1 MTTMTDPATRP
12 SEVRVHPLRWLGQRD
27 RGFAALRRATRAA
40 IIMPAMFAL
49 GDKVIGNPQV
59 ATFAAFG
66 SFAMLLLVDFG
77 GSMAE
82 RLQAEAA
89 LAVTGG
95 VFVCLAT
102 LASQTVWLAAVA
114 MAVAGFGVI
123 FAGVV
128 SSVLAGA
135 TTALLLAFILPV
147 SLAAPASAVPD
158 RLAGWGMAAG
168 VALVATALLWP
179 APVRDRLRDAA
190 AAACRALAA
199 RLRAGVAYHL
209 SRMAGQFAPDRDHAA
224 AQADQAVEALRSAF
238 LATPYRPTGLSTP
251 ARTTVRL
258 VDELIWLNSI
268 VIQPGLHR
276 GGVHRAALVVREAAA
291 AVLGRAADL
300 LETRGGSSDELGAA
314 LTELAAAHAKM
325 QEGVTAGLPVWSL
338 RPASDPAVAGPLV
351 GPGPSVGDPA
361 AGGEP
366 VSEFITSLD
375 PAFRAEELSYAVSL
389 IARTAGLTAAA
400 ERRSWRD
407 RWLGRQ
413 PEGVPGTL
421 SAARERI
428 TSYLEPHSVWLH
440 NSLRGAAGL
449 GLAVLAARLA
459 GVQHSFWVVLGA
471 LSVLRSNALNTGQDA
486 VRAMLGT
493 VAGFIVGAALLVGI
507 GTNTTLLWF
516 LLPLAVF
523 LAGVAPACISFAGGQ
538 AAFTLTVVILFS
550 ILQPTGWRVGLVR
563 IEDVAIGVGVSL
575 AVGVLFWPRGAAP
588 ALRQALAQA
597 YADGA
602 GYLASTVRSG
612 MSSGDPGIPALPA
625 VAGDAARAAAASR
638 RLDDA
643 FRTYLAERGAKRLP
657 LADVAGLVTGVAGL
671 RLEADAVLDLWRAD
685 DGRAGGDV
693 AAARQEIL
701 GIADRVTGWYDGL
714 ATTLITGGELPQPLA
729 ADKAADGRLI
739 RAVRRDLLDN
749 DGRATATAVRIIWT
763 GDHLDVICRQQAAI
777 ISPAR
782 DAHADTR
789 HPRPRAQAGAER
801 DPAKDEHEESTENDA
816 EQHRRADP
824 PRLRRMAPGRQG
836 PGRRGHGRPLRAR
849 WGARDPGRAGP
860 VA

>member
-1 MTTMTDPATRP
+1 MPDMRLAH
-12 SEVRVHPLRWLGQRD
+12 VHPVRWLGERD

-40 IIMPAMFAL
+40 IIMPALFAV

-77 GSMAE
+77 GPMAE
-82 RLQAEAA
+82 RLQAQAA
-89 LAVTGG
+89 LVVTGG

-114 MAVAGFGVI
+114 MTVVGFGVI

-135 TTALLLAFILPV
+135 STALLLAFILPV
-147 SLAAPASAVPD
+147 SVAAPASAVPD
-158 RLAGWGMAAG
+158 RLAGWGMAGA

-179 APVRDRLRDAA
+179 APARDRLRGAA
-190 AAACRALAA
+190 AAACRALGI
-199 RLRAGVAYHL
+199 RLRAGVAYLL
-209 SRMAGQFAPDRDHAA
+209 SDMEEQFARDRDHAV
-224 AQADQAVEALRSAF
+224 AQADQAVGALRSAF
-238 LATPYRPTGLSTP
+238 LATPYRPTGLSIP

-258 VDELIWLNSI
+258 VDELNWLNSI
-268 VIQPGLHR
+268 VIQPGLHL
-276 GGVHRAALVVREAAA
+276 GGVSRAVLRVKEAAA
-291 AVLGRAADL
+291 AVLDRAADL
-300 LETRGGSSDELGAA
+300 LDSRGGNSDELDAA
-314 LTELAAAHAKM
+314 LTELAAARAEM
-325 QEGVTAGLPVWSL
+325 QRDVTADLPVQSV
-338 RPASDPAVAGPLV
+338 RPASDPAA
-351 GPGPSVGDPA
+351 D
-361 AGGEP
+361 GEP
-366 VSEFITSLD
+366 AGEFITSLD

-389 IARTAGLTAAA
+389 IARNVELTAAA

-449 GLAVLAARLA
+449 GLAVLAARLT

-486 VRAMLGT
+486 VRALLGT
-493 VAGFIVGAALLVGI
+493 VAGFIVGAALLAGI

-523 LAGVAPACISFAGGQ
+523 LAGVAPAVISFAGGQ
-538 AAFTLTVVILFS
+538 AAFTLTVVILFN
-550 ILQPTGWRVGLVR
+550 IIQPTGWRVGLAR

-575 AVGVLFWPRGAAP
+575 VVGVLFWPRGAAP

-612 MSSGDPGIPALPA
+612 VSRGGPAAPGPPAMVDA
-625 VAGDAARAAAASR
+625 VRAAAASR

-643 FRTYLAERGAKRLP
+643 FRTYLAERGAKPLP
-657 LADVAGLVTGVAGL
+657 LADVARLVNGVAGL
-671 RLEADAVLDLWRAD
+671 RLEADAVLDLWRAG
-685 DGRAGGDV
+685 DGHARGDA

-701 GIADRVTGWYDGL
+701 STAERVTSWYDGL
-714 ATTLITGGELPQPLA
+714 ATTMITGGELPEPLA
-729 ADKAADGRLI
+729 HDRAADGRLV
-739 RAVRRDLLDN
+739 RAVRHDLLGN
-749 DGRATATAVRIIWT
+749 DGTASATAVRMIWT
-763 GDHLDVICRQQAAI
+763 GDHLDVVRRLQAAI

-782 DAHADTR
+782 ATAGQPPDGRTIPPL
-789 HPRPRAQAGAER
+789 PRRFLAL
-801 DPAKDEHEESTENDA
+801 
-816 EQHRRADP
+816 
-824 PRLRRMAPGRQG
+824 LR
-836 PGRRGHGRPLRAR
+836 
-849 WGARDPGRAGP
+849 
-860 VA
+860 

>member
-1 MTTMTDPATRP
+1 MPETRLAHL
-12 SEVRVHPLRWLGQRD
+12 HPLRWLGQRD

-49 GDKVIGNPQV
+49 GDKVIGNPQL

-77 GSMAE
+77 GPMAE

-102 LASQTVWLAAVA
+102 LASQTAWLAAVA

-158 RLAGWGMAAG
+158 RLAGWGMAGG
-168 VALVATALLWP
+168 VALVAMALLWP
-179 APVRDRLRDAA
+179 APARDRLRGAA

-199 RLRAGVAYHL
+199 RLRTGVAYLL
-209 SRMAGQFAPDRDHAA
+209 SGMDGPFALDRDHAA

-258 VDELIWLNSI
+258 VDELIWLNGI

-276 GGVHRAALVVREAAA
+276 DGVNRAALRVKEAAA

-300 LETRGGSSDELGAA
+300 LDSRGGSSDELGAA

-325 QEGVTAGLPVWSL
+325 QEGVTAGLPARSL
-338 RPASDPAVAGPLV
+338 RPASDPAVAGLLAEPE
-351 GPGPSVGDPA
+351 PSVSDPA

-389 IARTAGLTAAA
+389 IARNVELTAAA
-400 ERRSWRD
+400 ERRSWRE

-449 GLAVLAARLA
+449 GLAVLAARLT

-523 LAGVAPACISFAGGQ
+523 LAGVAPAVISFAGGQ
-538 AAFTLTVVILFS
+538 AAFTLTVVILFN

-563 IEDVAIGVGVSL
+563 IEDVALGVGVSL
-575 AVGVLFWPRGAAP
+575 VVGVLFWPRGAAP

-602 GYLASTVRSG
+602 GYLASTVRFG
-612 MSSGDPGIPALPA
+612 MSRGDPSTPAPALA
-625 VAGDAARAAAASR
+625 DDAARAAAASR

-643 FRTYLAERGAKRLP
+643 FRTYLAERGAKRFP
-657 LADVAGLVTGVAGL
+657 LADMAGLVTGVAGL
-671 RLEADAVLDLWRAD
+671 RLEADAVLDLWRGD
-685 DGRAGGDV
+685 DGQAGGDV
-693 AAARQEIL
+693 AAARHEIL
-701 GIADRVTGWYDGL
+701 GTAERVTGWYDGL
-714 ATTLITGGELPQPLA
+714 ATTMITGGELPQPLA
-729 ADKAADGRLI
+729 HDKAADGRLV
-739 RAVRRDLLDN
+739 RAVRRDLLGD
-749 DGRATATAVRIIWT
+749 DGRASATAVRMIWT
-763 GDHLDVICRQQAAI
+763 GDHLDVVRRQQAAI

-782 DAHADTR
+782 AT
-789 HPRPRAQAGAER
+789 AGQ
-801 DPAKDEHEESTENDA
+801 PAGG
-816 EQHRRADP
+816 RIIPPP
-824 PRLRRMAPGRQG
+824 PRRFLALLR
-836 PGRRGHGRPLRAR
+836 
-849 WGARDPGRAGP
+849 
-860 VA
+860 

>member
-1 MTTMTDPATRP
+1 MEGGLSNMPEMRLGHL
-12 SEVRVHPLRWLGQRD
+12 HPLRWLGQRD

-40 IIMPAMFAL
+40 IVMPAMFAL
-49 GDKVIGNPQV
+49 GDKVIGNPQL

-66 SFAMLLLVDFG
+66 SFAMLLLAGFG
-77 GSMAE
+77 GTMAE

-102 LASQTVWLAAVA
+102 LASQTAWLAAVA
-114 MAVAGFGVI
+114 MAVVGFGVI

-147 SLAAPASAVPD
+147 SLAAPPSAVPD
-158 RLAGWGMAAG
+158 RLAGWAMAGG

-179 APVRDRLRDAA
+179 APARDRLRGPA
-190 AAACRALAA
+190 AAACRALAT
-199 RLRAGVAYHL
+199 RLRAGIAYLL
-209 SRMAGQFAPDRDHAA
+209 SGMDAQFARDRDQTA

-258 VDELIWLNSI
+258 VDELIWLDRI

-276 GGVHRAALVVREAAA
+276 DGVNRAGLRVKEAAA
-291 AVLGRAADL
+291 VVLDRAADL
-300 LETRGGSSDELGAA
+300 LDSRGGSSDKLDAA
-314 LTELAAAHAKM
+314 LTEMAAAHAKM
-325 QEGVTAGLPVWSL
+325 QEDVTANLPARPL
-338 RPASDPAVAGPLV
+338 RPASDPAVAGPA
-351 GPGPSVGDPA
+351 GPEQPASDPA
-361 AGGEP
+361 ADGGP
-366 VSEFITSLD
+366 VSEFISSLD

-389 IARTAGLTAAA
+389 IARNVELTAAA

-413 PEGVPGTL
+413 PAGVPGTL

-449 GLAVLAARLA
+449 GLAVLAARLT

-486 VRAMLGT
+486 VRAMAGT

-523 LAGVAPACISFAGGQ
+523 LAGVAPAVISFAGGQ
-538 AAFTLTVVILFS
+538 AAFTLTLVIL
-550 ILQPTGWRVGLVR
+550 INIIQPTGWSVGLVR
-563 IEDVAIGVGVSL
+563 IEDIAIGVGVSL
-575 AVGVLFWPRGAAP
+575 VVGVLFWPRGAAP
-588 ALRQALAQA
+588 ALRQALAEA
-597 YADGA
+597 YADGV
-602 GYLASTVRSG
+602 GYLASTVRFG
-612 MSSGDPGIPALPA
+612 MSRGDPNTPGPPSL
-625 VAGDAARAAAASR
+625 AGDAARAAAASR

-643 FRTYLAERGAKRLP
+643 FRTYLAERGAKRFP
-657 LADVAGLVTGVAGL
+657 LADVAGLVTGVVGL
-671 RLEADAVLDLWRAD
+671 RLEADAVLDLWRGD
-685 DGRAGGDV
+685 DGQAGGGA
-693 AAARQEIL
+693 AAARHEIL
-701 GIADRVTGWYDGL
+701 GTAERVTGWYDGL
-714 ATTLITGGELPQPLA
+714 ATTMLTGGELPQPLA
-729 ADKAADGRLI
+729 HDKAADGRLV
-739 RAVRRDLLDN
+739 RAVRRDLLGD
-749 DGRATATAVRIIWT
+749 DGRASATAVRMIWT

-782 DAHADTR
+782 ATAGQPADGR
-789 HPRPRAQAGAER
+789 IIPP
-801 DPAKDEHEESTENDA
+801 
-816 EQHRRADP
+816 P
-824 PRLRRMAPGRQG
+824 PRRFLALLR
-836 PGRRGHGRPLRAR
+836 
-849 WGARDPGRAGP
+849 
-860 VA
+860 

>member
-1 MTTMTDPATRP
+1 MTTTTNPAVRP
-12 SEVRVHPLRWLGQRD
+12 SEVHVHLLRWLGQRD

-40 IIMPAMFAL
+40 IIVPAMFAL

-66 SFAMLLLVDFG
+66 SFAMLLLADFG
-77 GSMAE
+77 GPMAE
-82 RLQAEAA
+82 RLQAQAA

-102 LASQTVWLAAVA
+102 LVSQTAWLAAVA
-114 MAVAGFGVI
+114 MAVVGFGVI

-158 RLAGWGMAAG
+158 RLAGWGMAGG

-179 APVRDRLRDAA
+179 APVRDRLRGPA
-190 AAACRALAA
+190 AAACRVLAA
-199 RLRAGVAYHL
+199 RLRAGLAYLL
-209 SRMAGQFAPDRDHAA
+209 SGMDEQFALNRDHAA
-224 AQADQAVEALRSAF
+224 AQADQALEVLRSAF

-276 GGVHRAALVVREAAA
+276 DVNRTVLRVKEAAA
-291 AVLGRAADL
+291 SVLDRAADL
-300 LETRGGSSDELGAA
+300 LDSTGGSSDELDAA

-325 QEGVTAGLPVWSL
+325 QEGVTAGLPARSL
-338 RPASDPAVAGPLV
+338 RPASDPAMAGSLVAPEPPVSNPAV
-351 GPGPSVGDPA
+351 G
-361 AGGEP
+361 GGP

-389 IARTAGLTAAA
+389 IARTVELTAAA
-400 ERRSWRD
+400 ERRSWRE

-449 GLAVLAARLA
+449 GLAVLAARLTE
-459 GVQHSFWVVLGA
+459 VQHSFWVVLGA

-493 VAGFIVGAALLVGI
+493 LAGFIAGAALLVGI
-507 GTNTTLLWF
+507 GTNITLLWF

-523 LAGVAPACISFAGGQ
+523 LAGVAPAVISFAGGQ

-550 ILQPTGWRVGLVR
+550 ILQPSGWRVGLVR
-563 IEDVAIGVGVSL
+563 IEDVALGVGVSL
-575 AVGVLFWPRGAAP
+575 VVGVLFWPRGAAP
-588 ALRQALAQA
+588 ALRQALAEA

-602 GYLASTVRSG
+602 RYLAGTVRSG
-612 MSSGDPGIPALPA
+612 MSRGHPGALAVPAP
-625 VAGDAARAAAASR
+625 VGDAARAAAASR

-643 FRTYLAERGAKRLP
+643 FRTFLAERGAKRFP
-657 LADVAGLVTGVAGL
+657 LADVAGLVTGVAVL
-671 RLEADAVLDLWRAD
+671 RLEADAVLDLWRGD
-685 DGRAGGDV
+685 DGQPGGDV

-701 GIADRVTGWYDGL
+701 GTADRVTGWYDGL
-714 ATTLITGGELPQPLA
+714 ATTMITGGELPQPLA
-729 ADKAADGRLI
+729 HDKAADSRLV

-749 DGRATATAVRIIWT
+749 DGKATATAVRMIWT

-782 DAHADTR
+782 AT
-789 HPRPRAQAGAER
+789 AGQ
-801 DPAKDEHEESTENDA
+801 PAGGGIFPP
-816 EQHRRADP
+816 P
-824 PRLRRMAPGRQG
+824 PRRFPALLR
-836 PGRRGHGRPLRAR
+836 
-849 WGARDPGRAGP
+849 
-860 VA
+860 

>member
-1 MTTMTDPATRP
+1 MPETRLAHL
-12 SEVRVHPLRWLGQRD
+12 HPLRWLGQRD
-27 RGFAALRRATRAA
+27 RGFAALRRAARAA
-40 IIMPAMFAL
+40 VIMPAMFAL

-77 GSMAE
+77 GPMTE
-82 RLQAEAA
+82 RLQAQAA

-102 LASQTVWLAAVA
+102 LASRTAWLAAAA

-147 SLAAPASAVPD
+147 SLAAPASAVPG

-168 VALVATALLWP
+168 AALVAVALLWP
-179 APVRDRLRDAA
+179 APARDRLRGAA

-199 RLRAGVAYHL
+199 RLQAG
-209 SRMAGQFAPDRDHAA
+209 AGYLLRGMDGQCARDRDHAA
-224 AQADQAVEALRSAF
+224 AQADQAVQALRSAF

-258 VDELIWLNSI
+258 VDQLIWLDSI
-268 VIQPGLHR
+268 LIQPGLHR
-276 GGVHRAALVVREAAA
+276 DGVPRAALRVSQAAA

-300 LETRGGSSDELGAA
+300 LGCRGGSSDELDAA
-314 LTELAAAHAKM
+314 LTGLAAAHAEL
-325 QEGVTAGLPVWSL
+325 QEGVTAGLPARSP
-338 RPASDPAVAGPLV
+338 RPASDPA
-351 GPGPSVGDPA
+351 
-361 AGGEP
+361 AGGERA
-366 VSEFITSLD
+366 SEVITALD

-400 ERRSWRD
+400 ERRSWRQ

-413 PEGVPGTL
+413 PAGVPGTL

-440 NSLRGAAGL
+440 NSVRGAAGL
-449 GLAVLAARLA
+449 GLAVLAARLT
-459 GVQHSFWVVLGA
+459 GVQHAFWVVLGA

-486 VRAMLGT
+486 VRAMAGT
-493 VAGFIVGAALLVGI
+493 AAGFIIGAALLAGI

-538 AAFTLTVVILFS
+538 AAFTLTVVILFN
-550 ILQPTGWRVGLVR
+550 ILQPAGWRAGLVR
-563 IEDVAIGVGVSL
+563 VEDVALGAGVSL
-575 AVGVLFWPRGAAP
+575 VVGVLFWPRGAAP
-588 ALRQALAQA
+588 ALRRALAEA
-597 YADGA
+597 YAAAA

-612 MSSGDPGIPALPA
+612 TSRGDPGPPARA
-625 VAGDAARAAAASR
+625 AAAGDAARAAAASR

-657 LADVAGLVTGVAGL
+657 LADVAGLVTGAAGL
-671 RLEADAVLDLWRAD
+671 RLETDAVLDLWRGD
-685 DGRAGGDV
+685 DGHTGSDL

-701 GIADRVTGWYDGL
+701 GTADRVTGWYDAL
-714 ATTLITGGELPQPLA
+714 ATTLITGGALPPPLA
-729 ADKAADGRLI
+729 HDTAADRRLL
-739 RAVRRDLLDN
+739 RAVRRDLPDH
-749 DGRATATAVRIIWT
+749 DGRASATAIRIIWT
-763 GDHLDVICRQQAAI
+763 GDHLDVIRRQQAAI
-777 ISPAR
+777 ISPAP
-782 DAHADTR
+782 ATTR
-789 HPRPRAQAGAER
+789 Q
-801 DPAKDEHEESTENDA
+801 
-816 EQHRRADP
+816 P
-824 PRLRRMAPGRQG
+824 PDGRIIPPLPKRFLALLR
-836 PGRRGHGRPLRAR
+836 
-849 WGARDPGRAGP
+849 
-860 VA
+860 

>member
-1 MTTMTDPATRP
+1 MPD
-12 SEVRVHPLRWLGQRD
+12 VRLAHLHPLRWLGQRD

-40 IIMPAMFAL
+40 IIMPALFAL

-59 ATFAAFG
+59 ATYAAFG

-77 GSMAE
+77 GPMAE

-102 LASQTVWLAAVA
+102 LASQNAWLAAVA
-114 MAVAGFGVI
+114 MAVVGFGVI

-147 SLAAPASAVPD
+147 SLAAPASVVPD
-158 RLAGWGMAAG
+158 RLAGWGIAGG
-168 VALVATALLWP
+168 VALIATALLWP
-179 APVRDRLRDAA
+179 APARDRLRGPA

-199 RLRAGVAYHL
+199 RLRAGIEYLL
-209 SRMAGQFAPDRDHAA
+209 SGMDEQCARDRDHAA
-224 AQADQAVEALRSAF
+224 AQADQTVEALRSAF
-238 LATPYRPTGLSTP
+238 LATPYRPTGLSTT

-258 VDELIWLNSI
+258 VDELIWLNSV

-276 GGVHRAALVVREAAA
+276 DGVNRVALRVKQAAA
-291 AVLGRAADL
+291 TVLDRAADL
-300 LETRGGSSDELGAA
+300 LDSTGGSSDELGAA
-314 LTELAAAHAKM
+314 LTELAAVHAKM
-325 QEGVTAGLPVWSL
+325 QESVTAGLPARSL
-338 RPASDPAVAGPLV
+338 RLVSDPAGTGRTVEAE
-351 GPGPSVGDPA
+351 PSASDPA
-361 AGGEP
+361 AGGQPAVE
-366 VSEFITSLD
+366 VITSLD
-375 PAFRAEELSYAVSL
+375 PAFRAEELSHAVSL
-389 IARTAGLTAAA
+389 IARTVELTAAA

-413 PEGVPGTL
+413 PEGVPGTW

-449 GLAVLAARLA
+449 GLAVLAARLT

-486 VRAMLGT
+486 IRAMAGT

-523 LAGVAPACISFAGGQ
+523 LAGVAPAVISFAGGQ
-538 AAFTLTVVILFS
+538 AAFTLTLVILFN
-550 ILQPTGWRVGLVR
+550 IIQPTGWRVGLVR
-563 IEDVAIGVGVSL
+563 IEDIALGVGVSL
-575 AVGVLFWPRGAAP
+575 VVGVLFWPRGAAP

-612 MSSGDPGIPALPA
+612 MSRSDPSTPALPA
-625 VAGDAARAAAASR
+625 LAAPADDAARAAAASR

-643 FRTYLAERGAKRLP
+643 FRTFLAERGAKRFP
-657 LADVAGLVTGVAGL
+657 LADMAGLVTGVAGL
-671 RLEADAVLDLWRAD
+671 RLEADAVLDLWRGD
-685 DGRAGGDV
+685 DGQSGGDV
-693 AAARQEIL
+693 AAARHEIL
-701 GIADRVTGWYDGL
+701 DTADRVTGWYDGL
-714 ATTLITGGELPQPLA
+714 ATTMITGGELPQPLA
-729 ADKAADGRLI
+729 DDKAADGRLI
-739 RAVRRDLLDN
+739 RDVGRDLLGD
-749 DGRATATAVRIIWT
+749 DDRASATAVRMIWT
-763 GDHLDVICRQQAAI
+763 SDHLDVVRRLQAAI
-777 ISPAR
+777 IAP
-782 DAHADTR
+782 AHATVGQPAGGR
-789 HPRPRAQAGAER
+789 IFPPLPRRFL
-801 DPAKDEHEESTENDA
+801 TL
-816 EQHRRADP
+816 
-824 PRLRRMAPGRQG
+824 LR
-836 PGRRGHGRPLRAR
+836 
-849 WGARDPGRAGP
+849 
-860 VA
+860 

>member
-1 MTTMTDPATRP
+1 MPETRQAHL
-12 SEVRVHPLRWLGQRD
+12 HPLRWLGQRD
-27 RGFAALRRATRAA
+27 RGFAALRRAARAA
-40 IIMPAMFAL
+40 IIMPAMFAV

-77 GSMAE
+77 GPMAQ
-82 RLQAEAA
+82 RLQAQAA

-102 LASQTVWLAAVA
+102 LASQTAWLAAVA
-114 MAVAGFGVI
+114 MAVVGFGVI
-123 FAGVV
+123 FAGVI

-147 SLAAPASAVPD
+147 SLPAPASAVPD
-158 RLAGWGMAAG
+158 RLAGWGMAGG
-168 VALVATALLWP
+168 VALVAVALLWP
-179 APVRDRLRDAA
+179 APARDRLRGAA

-199 RLRAGVAYHL
+199 RLRAGVAYLL
-209 SRMAGQFAPDRDHAA
+209 SGMDEQFALDRDHAV

-276 GGVHRAALVVREAAA
+276 DGVNRAALRVKEAAA

-300 LETRGGSSDELGAA
+300 LDSRGGSSDKLDAA
-314 LTELAAAHAKM
+314 RTELAAAHAKM
-325 QEGVTAGLPVWSL
+325 QEGVTAGLPTRSL
-338 RPASDPAVAGPLV
+338 RPASAPAAAGPLA
-351 GPGPSVGDPA
+351 GPEPPVSDPA
-361 AGGEP
+361 AGGGP

-389 IARTAGLTAAA
+389 IARNVGLTAAA
-400 ERRSWRD
+400 ERRSWRE
-407 RWLGRQ
+407 RWLGRE

-449 GLAVLAARLA
+449 GLAVLAARLT
-459 GVQHSFWVVLGA
+459 GVQHAFWVVLGA

-493 VAGFIVGAALLVGI
+493 VAGFIAGAALLAGV

-538 AAFTLTVVILFS
+538 AAFTLTIVILFN
-550 ILQPTGWRVGLVR
+550 IIQPTGWRVGLVR
-563 IEDVAIGVGVSL
+563 IEDVALGVGVSL
-575 AVGVLFWPRGAAP
+575 VVGVLFWPRGAAP
-588 ALRQALAQA
+588 ALRRALAQA
-597 YADGA
+597 YTDGA

-612 MSSGDPGIPALPA
+612 TSRGDPGTPALPA
-625 VAGDAARAAAASR
+625 LAGDAALAAAASR

-643 FRTYLAERGAKRLP
+643 FRTYLAERGAKRFP
-657 LADVAGLVTGVAGL
+657 LAVAAGLVTGVAGL
-671 RLEADAVLDLWRAD
+671 RLEADAVRDLWRGD
-685 DGRAGGDV
+685 DGQAGGDA
-693 AAARQEIL
+693 AAARHEIL
-701 GIADRVTGWYDGL
+701 GTTDRVTRWYDGL
-714 ATTLITGGELPQPLA
+714 ATTMITGGELPQPLA
-729 ADKAADGRLI
+729 HDKAADGRLV
-739 RAVRRDLLDN
+739 RAVRRDLLGD
-749 DGRATATAVRIIWT
+749 DGRASATAVRMIWT
-763 GDHLDVICRQQAAI
+763 GDHLDVVRRQQAAI

-782 DAHADTR
+782 ATAGQPAGGR
-789 HPRPRAQAGAER
+789 IIPPLPRRFL
-801 DPAKDEHEESTENDA
+801 TL
-816 EQHRRADP
+816 
-824 PRLRRMAPGRQG
+824 LR
-836 PGRRGHGRPLRAR
+836 
-849 WGARDPGRAGP
+849 
-860 VA
+860 

>member
-1 MTTMTDPATRP
+1 MPETRLAHL
-12 SEVRVHPLRWLGQRD
+12 HPLRWLGQRD

-49 GDKVIGNPQV
+49 GDKVIGNPQL

-77 GSMAE
+77 GPMAE
-82 RLQAEAA
+82 RLQAQAA

-102 LASQTVWLAAVA
+102 LASRTAWLAAVA

-158 RLAGWGMAAG
+158 RLAGWGMAGG

-179 APVRDRLRDAA
+179 APARDRLRGAA

-199 RLRAGVAYHL
+199 RLRAGVAYLL
-209 SRMAGQFAPDRDHAA
+209 SGMDGQFALDRDHAA
-224 AQADQAVEALRSAF
+224 AQSDQAVGALRSAF

-258 VDELIWLNSI
+258 VDELIWLNGI

-276 GGVHRAALVVREAAA
+276 DGVNRAALRVKEAAA
-291 AVLGRAADL
+291 AVLDRAADL
-300 LETRGGSSDELGAA
+300 LDSRGGSSDELGAA

-325 QEGVTAGLPVWSL
+325 QEGVTAGLPARSL
-338 RPASDPAVAGPLV
+338 RPTSDPAVAGSLV
-351 GPGPSVGDPA
+351 EPEPSVGDPA
-361 AGGEP
+361 ASGGP

-389 IARTAGLTAAA
+389 IARNVELTAAA
-400 ERRSWRD
+400 ERRSWRE

-449 GLAVLAARLA
+449 GLAVLAARLT

-516 LLPLAVF
+516 LLPPAVF

-538 AAFTLTVVILFS
+538 AAFTLTVVILFN

-563 IEDVAIGVGVSL
+563 IEDVALGVGVSL
-575 AVGVLFWPRGAAP
+575 VVGVLFWPRGAAP

-602 GYLASTVRSG
+602 GYLASTVRFG
-612 MSSGDPGIPALPA
+612 MSRGDPSTPAPALA
-625 VAGDAARAAAASR
+625 DDAARAAAAAR

-643 FRTYLAERGAKRLP
+643 FRTYLAECGAKRFP
-657 LADVAGLVTGVAGL
+657 LVDVAGLVTGVAGL
-671 RLEADAVLDLWRAD
+671 RLEADAVLDLWRGD
-685 DGRAGGDV
+685 DGQADGDV
-693 AAARQEIL
+693 AAARHEIL
-701 GIADRVTGWYDGL
+701 GTAERVTGWYDRL
-714 ATTLITGGELPQPLA
+714 ASTLITGGELPQPLA
-729 ADKAADGRLI
+729 HDKAADDRLV
-739 RAVRRDLLDN
+739 RAVRRDLLGDY
-749 DGRATATAVRIIWT
+749 GRACATAVRMIWT
-763 GDHLDVICRQQAAI
+763 GDHLDVVCRQQAAI

-782 DAHADTR
+782 AT
-789 HPRPRAQAGAER
+789 AGQ
-801 DPAKDEHEESTENDA
+801 PAGGRIIPS
-816 EQHRRADP
+816 P
-824 PRLRRMAPGRQG
+824 PKRFLALLR
-836 PGRRGHGRPLRAR
+836 
-849 WGARDPGRAGP
+849 
-860 VA
+860 

>member
-1 MTTMTDPATRP
+1 MPDMRLAHL
-12 SEVRVHPLRWLGQRD
+12 HPLRWLGQRD
-27 RGFAALRRATRAA
+27 RGFAALRRATRTA
-40 IIMPAMFAL
+40 IIMPALFAL
-49 GDKVIGNPQV
+49 GDKVIGNPQL

-77 GSMAE
+77 GPMAE
-82 RLQAEAA
+82 RLQAQAA

-102 LASQTVWLAAVA
+102 LASQTAWLAAVA
-114 MAVAGFGVI
+114 MAVVGFGVI

-147 SLAAPASAVPD
+147 SLAAPPSAVPD
-158 RLAGWGMAAG
+158 RLAGWGIAAG
-168 VALVATALLWP
+168 VALGATAFLWP
-179 APVRDRLRDAA
+179 APARDRLRGAA

-199 RLRAGVAYHL
+199 RLRAGIAYLL
-209 SRMAGQFAPDRDHAA
+209 SGMDEQFALDRDHAV

-238 LATPYRPTGLSTP
+238 LATPYRPTGLSAP

-276 GGVHRAALVVREAAA
+276 DGVSRAALRVKEAAA
-291 AVLGRAADL
+291 AVLDRAADL
-300 LETRGGSSDELGAA
+300 LDARGGSSDELDAA
-314 LTELAAAHAKM
+314 LTELAAAHAKL
-325 QEGVTAGLPVWSL
+325 QEGVTAGLPVRSP
-338 RPASDPAVAGPLV
+338 RPASE
-351 GPGPSVGDPA
+351 PGRGR
-361 AGGEP
+361 GEP

-389 IARTAGLTAAA
+389 IARNVELTAAA
-400 ERRSWRD
+400 ERRSWRE

-449 GLAVLAARLA
+449 GLAVLAARLT

-486 VRAMLGT
+486 VRAMPGT

-523 LAGVAPACISFAGGQ
+523 LAGVAPAVISFAGGQ
-538 AAFTLTVVILFS
+538 AAFTLTLVILFN

-575 AVGVLFWPRGAAP
+575 VVGVLFWPRGAAP
-588 ALRQALAQA
+588 ALRQALAEA

-612 MSSGDPGIPALPA
+612 TSRGDPSTPALPA
-625 VAGDAARAAAASR
+625 LAGDAARAAAASR

-643 FRTYLAERGAKRLP
+643 FRTYLAERGAKRFP

-671 RLEADAVLDLWRAD
+671 RLEADAVLDLWRGD
-685 DGRAGGDV
+685 DGQAGGDV
-693 AAARQEIL
+693 AAARHEIL
-701 GIADRVTGWYDGL
+701 GIAERVTGWYDGL
-714 ATTLITGGELPQPLA
+714 ATTMITGGELPQPLA
-729 ADKAADGRLI
+729 HDKAADGRLV
-739 RAVRRDLLDN
+739 RAVRRDLLGD
-749 DGRATATAVRIIWT
+749 DGTASATAVRMIWT
-763 GDHLDVICRQQAAI
+763 GDHLDVVRRLQAAI

-782 DAHADTR
+782 ATAGQPAGGR
-789 HPRPRAQAGAER
+789 IIPPLPRRFL
-801 DPAKDEHEESTENDA
+801 TL
-816 EQHRRADP
+816 
-824 PRLRRMAPGRQG
+824 LR
-836 PGRRGHGRPLRAR
+836 
-849 WGARDPGRAGP
+849 
-860 VA
+860 

>member
-1 MTTMTDPATRP
+1 MPDMRLAH
-12 SEVRVHPLRWLGQRD
+12 VHPVQWLGRRD

-49 GDKVIGNPQV
+49 GDKVIGNPQL

-77 GSMAE
+77 GPMAE
-82 RLQAEAA
+82 RLQAQAA

-95 VFVCLAT
+95 VFVCVAT
-102 LASQTVWLAAVA
+102 LASQTAWLAAVA
-114 MAVAGFGVI
+114 MAVVGFVVI
-123 FAGVV
+123 FAGAV

-147 SLAAPASAVPD
+147 SLAAPVSAVPD
-158 RLAGWGMAAG
+158 RLAGWGMAGG
-168 VALVATALLWP
+168 VALAATAFLWP
-179 APVRDRLRDAA
+179 APARDRLRGAA

-199 RLRAGVAYHL
+199 RLRAGVAYLL
-209 SRMAGQFAPDRDHAA
+209 SGMDEQFALDRDHAV
-224 AQADQAVEALRSAF
+224 AQADQAVEALHSAF

-268 VIQPGLHR
+268 VIQPGLQR
-276 GGVHRAALVVREAAA
+276 DGVNRAALRVKEAAA

-300 LETRGGSSDELGAA
+300 LDSRGGSSEELDAA
-314 LTELAAAHAKM
+314 LTELAAAHAKL
-325 QEGVTAGLPVWSL
+325 QEGVTADLPVRSL
-338 RPASDPAVAGPLV
+338 RPAS
-351 GPGPSVGDPA
+351 DPA

-389 IARTAGLTAAA
+389 IARNVELTAAA
-400 ERRSWRD
+400 ERRSWRE

-449 GLAVLAARLA
+449 GLAVLAARLT

-523 LAGVAPACISFAGGQ
+523 LAGVAPAVISFAGGQ
-538 AAFTLTVVILFS
+538 AAFTLTLVILFN
-550 ILQPTGWRVGLVR
+550 IIQPTGWRVGLVR
-563 IEDVAIGVGVSL
+563 IEDIAIGVGVSL
-575 AVGVLFWPRGAAP
+575 VVGVLFWPRGAAP
-588 ALRQALAQA
+588 ALRQALAEA

-612 MSSGDPGIPALPA
+612 LSRGDPGTPALPA
-625 VAGDAARAAAASR
+625 LAGDAARAAAASR

-657 LADVAGLVTGVAGL
+657 LADVAGLVTGVVGL
-671 RLEADAVLDLWRAD
+671 RLEADAILDLWRDD
-685 DGRAGGDV
+685 DGQAGGDA
-693 AAARQEIL
+693 AAARHEIL
-701 GIADRVTGWYDGL
+701 GTAERVTGWYNGL
-714 ATTLITGGELPQPLA
+714 ATTMITGGELPRPLA
-729 ADKAADGRLI
+729 HDTAADGRLV
-739 RAVRRDLLDN
+739 RAVRHDLPGD
-749 DGRATATAVRIIWT
+749 DGRASATAVRMIWT
-763 GDHLDVICRQQAAI
+763 GDHLDVVRRLQAAI

-782 DAHADTR
+782 ATAGQPAGGR
-789 HPRPRAQAGAER
+789 IIPPLPRRFLA
-801 DPAKDEHEESTENDA
+801 
-816 EQHRRADP
+816 
-824 PRLRRMAPGRQG
+824 
-836 PGRRGHGRPLRAR
+836 PLR
-849 WGARDPGRAGP
+849 
-860 VA
+860 

>member
-1 MTTMTDPATRP
+1 MPDMRLA
-12 SEVRVHPLRWLGQRD
+12 HLHLLRWLGQRD
-27 RGFAALRRATRAA
+27 RGFAALRRATRTA

-49 GDKVIGNPQV
+49 GDKVIGNPQL

-77 GSMAE
+77 GPMAE
-82 RLQAEAA
+82 RLQAQAA

-95 VFVCLAT
+95 VLVCLAT
-102 LASQTVWLAAVA
+102 LASQIAWLAAVA
-114 MAVAGFGVI
+114 MAVVGFGVI

-147 SLAAPASAVPD
+147 SLAAPASAVPG
-158 RLAGWGMAAG
+158 RLAGWGMAGGA
-168 VALVATALLWP
+168 ALVAIALLWP
-179 APVRDRLRDAA
+179 APARDRLRGAA

-199 RLRAGVAYHL
+199 RLRAAVAYLL
-209 SRMAGQFAPDRDHAA
+209 SGMDEQFALDRDHAA
-224 AQADQAVEALRSAF
+224 VQAGQAVEALRSVF

-276 GGVHRAALVVREAAA
+276 DGVNRAALGVKEAAA
-291 AVLGRAADL
+291 AVLDWAADL
-300 LETRGGSSDELGAA
+300 LDSRGGSSDDLGAA
-314 LTELAAAHAKM
+314 LAELAAAHGKM
-325 QEGVTAGLPVWSL
+325 QEGVTAGLPVRSL
-338 RPASDPAVAGPLV
+338 RPARG
-351 GPGPSVGDPA
+351 PA
-361 AGGEP
+361 AGGGP
-366 VSEFITSLD
+366 AGEFITSLD

-389 IARTAGLTAAA
+389 IARNAGLTAAA
-400 ERRSWRD
+400 ERRSWRE

-440 NSLRGAAGL
+440 NSVRGAAGL
-449 GLAVLAARLA
+449 GLAVLAARLT

-486 VRAMLGT
+486 VRAMAGT

-523 LAGVAPACISFAGGQ
+523 LAGIAPAVISFTGGQ
-538 AAFTLTVVILFS
+538 AAFTLTLVILFNL
-550 ILQPTGWRVGLVR
+550 IQPTGWRVGLVR
-563 IEDVAIGVGVSL
+563 IEDVAIGAGVSL
-575 AVGVLFWPRGAAP
+575 VVGVLFWPRGAAP
-588 ALRQALAQA
+588 ALRQALAEA

-602 GYLASTVRSG
+602 GYLASTVRFG
-612 MSSGDPGIPALPA
+612 MSRGDPGTPALPA
-625 VAGDAARAAAASR
+625 LAGDAARAAAASR

-643 FRTYLAERGAKRLP
+643 FRTYLAERGAKRFP

-671 RLEADAVLDLWRAD
+671 RLEADAVLDLWRGD
-685 DGRAGGDV
+685 DGHADGDT
-693 AAARQEIL
+693 APARQEIL
-701 GIADRVTGWYDGL
+701 GTAERLTSWYDGL
-714 ATTLITGGELPQPLA
+714 AATMITGGELPQPLA
-729 ADKAADGRLI
+729 HDKAADGRLVQ
-739 RAVRRDLLDN
+739 AVRRDLLGD
-749 DGRATATAVRIIWT
+749 DGNPSATAVRMIWT
-763 GDHLDVICRQQAAI
+763 GDHLDVVRRLQAAI
-777 ISPAR
+777 IAPAR
-782 DAHADTR
+782 ATAGQPAGGR
-789 HPRPRAQAGAER
+789 IIPPLPRRFLAL
-801 DPAKDEHEESTENDA
+801 
-816 EQHRRADP
+816 
-824 PRLRRMAPGRQG
+824 LR
-836 PGRRGHGRPLRAR
+836 
-849 WGARDPGRAGP
+849 
-860 VA
+860 

>member
-1 MTTMTDPATRP
+1 MPEMRLAHL
-12 SEVRVHPLRWLGQRD
+12 HPLRWLGQRD

-40 IIMPAMFAL
+40 IVMPAMFAL
-49 GDKVIGNPQV
+49 GDKVIGNPQL

-77 GSMAE
+77 GPMAE

-95 VFVCLAT
+95 VFVCVAT

-114 MAVAGFGVI
+114 MAVVGFGVI

-147 SLAAPASAVPD
+147 SLAVPASAVPD
-158 RLAGWGMAAG
+158 RLAGWGMAGGA
-168 VALVATALLWP
+168 ALVATALLWP
-179 APVRDRLRDAA
+179 APARDRLRGAA

-199 RLRAGVAYHL
+199 RLRAGVAYLL
-209 SRMAGQFAPDRDHAA
+209 SGMDGQFALDRDHAA
-224 AQADQAVEALRSAF
+224 AQADQAVEALRGAF

-258 VDELIWLNSI
+258 VDELIWLNSG
-268 VIQPGLHR
+268 VVQPGLHR
-276 GGVHRAALVVREAAA
+276 DGVNRAALRVKEAAA
-291 AVLGRAADL
+291 AVLDRAADL
-300 LETRGGSSDELGAA
+300 LDSRGGSSDELDAA

-325 QEGVTAGLPVWSL
+325 QEGVTAGLPARSL
-338 RPASDPAVAGPLV
+338 RPASDPAVAGPLA
-351 GPGPSVGDPA
+351 GPEPPVSDPA
-361 AGGEP
+361 AGGGP
-366 VSEFITSLD
+366 VSEVVTSLD

-389 IARTAGLTAAA
+389 IARNAGLTAAA
-400 ERRSWRD
+400 ERRSWRE

-449 GLAVLAARLA
+449 GLAVLAARLT
-459 GVQHSFWVVLGA
+459 GVQHAFWVVLGA

-493 VAGFIVGAALLVGI
+493 AAGFIVGAALLAGI

-523 LAGVAPACISFAGGQ
+523 LAGVAPAVISFAGGQ
-538 AAFTLTVVILFS
+538 AAFTLTVVILFN
-550 ILQPTGWRVGLVR
+550 ILQPAGWRVGLVR
-563 IEDVAIGVGVSL
+563 IEDVALGVGVSL
-575 AVGVLFWPRGAAP
+575 VVGVLFWPRGAAP
-588 ALRQALAQA
+588 ALRQAVAQA

-612 MSSGDPGIPALPA
+612 MSRGDPGTPAPPA

-643 FRTYLAERGAKRLP
+643 FRTFLAERGAKRFP
-657 LADVAGLVTGVAGL
+657 LAYMAGLVTGVAGL
-671 RLEADAVLDLWRAD
+671 RLEADAVLDLWRGD
-685 DGRAGGDV
+685 DGQAGGDM

-701 GIADRVTGWYDGL
+701 GTADRVTGWYDAL
-714 ATTLITGGELPQPLA
+714 ATTMITGGELPQPLA
-729 ADKAADGRLI
+729 HDTAADGRLV
-739 RAVRRDLLDN
+739 RAVRRDLPGD
-749 DGRATATAVRIIWT
+749 DGRASATAVRMIWT
-763 GDHLDVICRQQAAI
+763 GDHLDVVRRQQAAI
-777 ISPAR
+777 TSPAR
-782 DAHADTR
+782 AT
-789 HPRPRAQAGAER
+789 AGQ
-801 DPAKDEHEESTENDA
+801 PAGGRMTIPS
-816 EQHRRADP
+816 P
-824 PRLRRMAPGRQG
+824 PRRFLALLR
-836 PGRRGHGRPLRAR
+836 
-849 WGARDPGRAGP
+849 
-860 VA
+860 